1 MDTYIFVA
9 ERKGGQRHCV
19 CCVCVCVCVHSML
32 SLSIHP
38 SRMHILLLRG
48 QEDKVAGHRWAAEI
62 LVGNAC
68 PSAGLLLTS
77 PGLQADQ
84 WIPPQRRYR
93 SRDAQSFKGFHGNFT
108 PATYPTCGFPGHP
121 CLLLFQPLLE
131 SLRVSKSAPPMGVT
145 LPGDRRCLRASPYQV
160 Q

>member
-1 MDTYIFVA
+1 M
-9 ERKGGQRHCV
+9 
-19 CCVCVCVCVHSML
+19 CCVCVCVCMRTQHAFFIHSPLMDAYT
-32 SLSIHP
+32 
-38 SRMHILLLRG
+38 LLLRG